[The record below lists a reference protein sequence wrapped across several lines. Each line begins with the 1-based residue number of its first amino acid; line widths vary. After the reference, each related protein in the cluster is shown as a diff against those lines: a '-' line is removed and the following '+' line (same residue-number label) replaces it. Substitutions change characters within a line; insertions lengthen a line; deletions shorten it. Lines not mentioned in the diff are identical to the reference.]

1 MTPVYV
7 VELMCPKEEWFAH
20 NVKRK
25 PMKGMVKMKEAPKY
39 TVWTD
44 YYLDLEDWRESLEEE
59 YPGYSDDEL
68 TDIMYKTNSAYI
80 YDERANLNIQ
90 FSKPIIVIGDLGRW
104 NGRVTGYKDIDS
116 GNIQDCLYSDRDY
129 NTWYVDEQGDLR
141 CEAIHHDGT
150 DYYRYRVFKPTATEE
165 QMEDLRD
172 KIYYG
177 RATEEDITSV
187 TDRLGDVVGRIYGW
201 TFPTEVQKSNMEVNV
216 R

>member
-1 MTPVYV
+1 MIPVFA
-7 VELMCPKEEWFAH
+7 VENMYPKAEWFVH
-20 NVKRK
+20 NVKRN

-68 TDIMYKTNSAYI
+68 TDIMYKTNSANI
-80 YDERANLNIQ
+80 YDERSNLNIQ
-90 FSKPIIVIGDLGRW
+90 FSKPILVIADLGRW

-165 QMEDLRD
+165 QMDDLRD
-172 KIYYG
+172 KIYS
-177 RATEEDITSV
+177 RKVTEEDIAAV
-187 TDRLGDVVGRIYGW
+187 TDRLGDAIGKVYGW
-201 TFPTEVQKSNMEVNV
+201 AFPTETKTRPMEVEA